1 MVEIEIDY
9 IETLEGERMADAYK
23 MNYIETSA
31 TDDINVTD
39 AFALLSGKIYEAMVD
54 GKIRLCQGWN
64 GVLSYDDVQRQQQ
77 HVKEQP
83 PQFAFHPG
91 ANLKL

>member
-1 MVEIEIDY
+1 MAEAYRID
-9 IETLEGERMADAYK
+9 
-23 MNYIETSA
+23 YIETSA

-64 GVLSYDDVQRQQQ
+64 GVLSYDDVQRQRQQ

-83 PQFAFHPG
+83 PLFHSGFPPVVG
-91 ANLKL
+91 SKLPKL